1 MARISLNQIRKEF
14 DRGNVVAVDDSSL
27 ETDGGE
33 FLSFVAPSGC
43 GKSTTLRC
51 IVGLEDVTAG
61 DLTIGNVRVND
72 LTSRQRNIM
81 TFDESGGT
89 VSAKRIGDG
98 SVRRQPEVT
107 ES

>member
-1 MARISLNQIRKEF
+1 MARISLNRIRKEF
-14 DRGNVVAVDDSSL
+14 DRGNVVAVDDPSL
-27 ETDGGE
+27 ETDNGDLLA
-33 FLSFVAPSGC
+33 FAAPSGC

-61 DLTIGNVRVND
+61 DPTIGNVRVND
-72 LTSRQRNIM
+72 LTPRQRNTM

-89 VSAKRIGDG
+89 VSAKRIGGD
-98 SVRRQPEVT
+98 SVRQQLEVI